1 MSARKYVSR
10 YEKLKK
16 RKKEEKLIESQKG
29 SIDKFI
35 ISNKQNITQN
45 LDENITNEQEILQK
59 LKLLDN
65 DSLQKY
71 CLKLESFLKHDVN
84 YDIDGLD
91 LFSELKVLKE
101 ILQIKYYTP
110 IDILNYIK
118 RLDSFPNTCIAYK
131 ILLTIPVTVASAKRS
146 FLKLKLIKSYIRLT
160 MSQER
165 LSGLVILSIKREML
179 EELEYKNLISQFA
192 SQKVRKIYF
201 K

>member
-1 MSARKYVSR
+1 MHEV
-10 YEKLKK
+10 
-16 RKKEEKLIESQKG
+16 
-29 SIDKFI
+29 
-35 ISNKQNITQN
+35 
-45 LDENITNEQEILQK
+45 LQK
-59 LKLLDN
+59 LKSLDN

-71 CLKLESFLKHDVN
+71 CLKLESFLKHDVY

-101 ILQIKYYTP
+101 ILQIKDYTP

-118 RLDSFPNTCIAYK
+118 RLDSFPNTCIAYR

-165 LSGLVILSIKREML
+165 LSGLVILLIRKEML

-192 SQKVRKIYF
+192 SQKVRKIDF